1 MKAKT
6 KLNSLLSML
15 IALAM
20 LLGMLSAMSLTAFAA
35 EPGISITSSTADS
48 NGTGWSYVKSTKTL
62 TLSGYSGGY
71 IQGSGLNTLN
81 LVLEGTSTI
90 TVNDAN
96 AKGIA
101 LDNNQNLNISGSGS
115 LTINAT
121 GGSNLIYGIE
131 CNKFTMTSGT
141 VTINANSSKMVY
153 GVNANSSLSVTDG
166 KLTANITGTSD
177 GRGLYC
183 KTGKLTVGSGA
194 EVDVTVTNNGSNI
207 MHGIYNN
214 AYTASVTDNGD
225 IELAGTVTITRDG
238 GSTGSGNVYG
248 IANSGSNR
256 NTDGVI
262 SITGGSVTV
271 TDVYYGIA
279 AFTKGHDA
287 AFADVV
293 ISGGTVNVTSTTSDS
308 LGIVSWNNGVTI
320 SGGTVTANTASS
332 ALWLFDQDSANKTGL
347 VKITGD
353 AKVSLTSTD
362 YKALVV
368 QGGGSTSSTRVHQI
382 NLTSGGSVTVK
393 STSSEETDYAFP
405 VQGYFNLGSSTKIT
419 EGSFR
424 STPDGTNAGGGK
436 LFQADSTTK
445 QVVVAYST
453 LYTNAGAVSVN
464 GHSFA
469 SDKLYYKNGSADTTN
484 DSTDYNAHYD
494 PATGILELKNYNS
507 GPIIIGSSNAYDV
520 TVKLTETNTVT
531 TSAPK
536 EGVGN
541 VCVGINITN
550 ADNVTFIGDGTL
562 TVNTNAGS
570 GLTQVFGIW
579 LDRSA
584 PAAENL
590 TFQSGKVTVNVTA
603 ADTEAQVFGVSTVKV
618 SAGGPITVA
627 EGAELNVT
635 LSSASIGLANGL
647 RSKGNIT
654 LNGKTAI
661 TLTYT
666 GSGSPSASNWT
677 SVSGFSGDNKLN
689 VGANAAITVN
699 MPDTYSLTNGMGSA
713 YYAAKSDSKIE
724 DEDWTNAAGSEQYFE
739 NDSFLVTQSVQSGLG
754 YADYKYE
761 VITPLTFEDKADYDI
776 PAGTKGTGYTATV
789 ALTATGGSG
798 EYRYE
803 FEGTKPSGLS
813 INAENKLVYTRAS
826 VCDATTAIVKVTD
839 KGGISKSI
847 TIDIGAVTA
856 TSPGTGTVPHI
867 DNKTV
872 PVGTDVTVP
881 WPEGAISYQRFEDST
896 QVGSGD
902 KSGYPSGMYIPAKSS
917 PTTKTFMFKVLFPGG
932 WGYSND
938 FTVTWTAAE
947 TYSATV
953 DNVTCTG
960 KTEGYG
966 SVDSDYI
973 TIKNTGTGALKIDE
987 NCVTLTGAGAA
998 NFTLTCGTLP
1008 STGELAGGATTTAW
1022 KVKPVIGLSAG
1033 TYTATIQFKDLEGK
1047 VTVTGTVSFT
1057 VTASGGVTKLDK
1069 PTNLVWDGTTAKW
1082 DAVTG
1087 ADKYRVILYASTSG
1101 SGGSTLI
1108 FNSNIAANS
1117 KDFSEYMLPGMY
1129 YYFEVAAYNS
1139 ANQSGTFSGFDSSAK
1154 KQMPGSIGTVTGFA
1168 WSGNTISWTA
1178 VTGATG
1184 YDVWV
1189 IKDGT
1194 QYGSVRNI
1202 STASFDLTSDIAS
1215 GGDGTYYVS
1224 VSAYKLARG
1233 NYLAKGNSPAKI
1245 IGATPIYSAAVRN
1258 VSVNGTIGTAITET
1272 QVVIDLTNDTFVSAL
1287 SGNWI
1292 TNLPAGLSQSV
1303 SYGGTTMA
1311 IITISGTPTAAS
1323 TEQIAITIPADQLI
1337 VNTEDLT
1344 VTANADAKFN
1354 ISAPTYTVTINAGA
1368 NMTLASGNA
1377 NQSGLSGA
1385 MTDTVYTA
1393 ADGYYF
1399 PTDYAV
1405 AAVNGISVTRNSYTQ
1420 ITVSGTPTANTT
1432 ITLDPATA
1440 KTLSSIAVTTAP
1452 TQTTY
1457 TAGENFDPAGMVVT
1471 ATYSD
1476 SSTAAVTGYTVTDGT
1491 ALIAGKT
1498 SVTISY
1504 TEGGVTKTCTQDITV
1519 NAAPKTLDSIAVTT
1533 APAKVTYTAGENFD
1547 PTGMV
1552 VTATYSDSSTAA
1564 VTGYT
1569 VTDGTALTAGK
1580 TSVTISYT
1588 EGGVTKTTTQAIAV
1602 NAPEFTIT
1610 FDGNG
1615 GTPSVSD
1622 MTTTGQKLATLPT
1635 ATRSGSY
1642 SFKGW
1647 YTAASSG
1654 TKITTD
1660 TVFNENTTVYAQWTY
1675 TGGGG
1680 GGGVSKYTVKFE
1692 TNGGSTIANKT
1703 VTRNTVLTEPTAP
1716 TKDGY
1721 TFDGWYS
1728 DKELKTAYDFSAK
1741 VTKSFTLYAKW
1752 TEKENEPDK
1761 PTEPTAP
1768 EWKNPFTDV
1777 SENDWFFE
1785 SVKYANENGLM
1796 GGTTNTSFAPNEP
1809 LTRSMLVA
1817 ILYRVEGEPAVNKS
1831 IPFSD
1836 VKADMYYANATI
1848 WAQQNGIVNGVTE
1861 NDFAPNSN
1869 ITREQIAAIMFRYA
1883 KYKGYD
1889 VSVGEST
1896 NILSYTDAE
1905 SISEYAISAMQYAVG
1920 SGLMKGKTETSINPQ
1935 DNATRAEIAAILQRF
1950 LEANK

>member
-1 MKAKT
+1 MSERNKEEMLMKAKT

-35 EPGISITSSTADS
+35 EPGISITGSTADS
-48 NGTGWSYVKSTKTL
+48 SGTGWSYVESTKTL
-62 TLSGYSGGY
+62 TLSGYNGGY

-368 QGGGSTSSTRVHQI
+368 QEGGSTSSTRVHQI

-520 TVKLTETNTVT
+520 TVKLTGTNTVT

-938 FTVTWTAAE
+938 FTVTWT
-947 TYSATV
+947 TSA
-953 DNVTCTG
+953 
-960 KTEGYG
+960 
-966 SVDSDYI
+966 I
-973 TIKNTGTGALKIDE
+973 
-987 NCVTLTGAGAA
+987 
-998 NFTLTCGTLP
+998 
-1008 STGELAGGATTTAW
+1008 
-1022 KVKPVIGLSAG
+1022 
-1033 TYTATIQFKDLEGK
+1033 
-1047 VTVTGTVSFT
+1047 
-1057 VTASGGVTKLDK
+1057 
-1069 PTNLVWDGTTAKW
+1069 
-1082 DAVTG
+1082 
-1087 ADKYRVILYASTSG
+1087 
-1101 SGGSTLI
+1101 
-1108 FNSNIAANS
+1108 
-1117 KDFSEYMLPGMY
+1117 
-1129 YYFEVAAYNS
+1129 
-1139 ANQSGTFSGFDSSAK
+1139 
-1154 KQMPGSIGTVTGFA
+1154 
-1168 WSGNTISWTA
+1168 
-1178 VTGATG
+1178 
-1184 YDVWV
+1184 
-1189 IKDGT
+1189 
-1194 QYGSVRNI
+1194 
-1202 STASFDLTSDIAS
+1202 
-1215 GGDGTYYVS
+1215 
-1224 VSAYKLARG
+1224 
-1233 NYLAKGNSPAKI
+1233 
-1245 IGATPIYSAAVRN
+1245 
-1258 VSVNGTIGTAITET
+1258 
-1272 QVVIDLTNDTFVSAL
+1272 
-1287 SGNWI
+1287 
-1292 TNLPAGLSQSV
+1292 
-1303 SYGGTTMA
+1303 
-1311 IITISGTPTAAS
+1311 
-1323 TEQIAITIPADQLI
+1323 
-1337 VNTEDLT
+1337 
-1344 VTANADAKFN
+1344 
-1354 ISAPTYTVTINAGA
+1354 YTVTINAGA

-1399 PTDYAV
+1399 PTDYSV
-1405 AAVNGISVTRNSYTQ
+1405 SAVNGITVTRNSYTQ

-1432 ITLDPATA
+1432 ITLTPATA
-1440 KTLSSIAVTTAP
+1440 KTKEATPTATFDAQGPDFGNLMNWPTGMKYSVDGGVTWTENTSSYDYKAIYNVLADKDIKVYKPASDPNTKLDSDIQTIDVTKAATPTGVTGVACTTSANNDGKLQNVTTAM
-1452 TQTTY
+1452 QY
-1457 TAGENFDPAGMVVT
+1457 KK
-1471 ATYSD
+1471 SD
-1476 SSTAAVTGYTVTDGT
+1476 TSTWTDCGGTEVTGLANGTYYVRIKYSGTVLASDNQTVTV
-1491 ALIAGKT
+1491 AA
-1498 SVTISY
+1498 Y
-1504 TEGGVTKTCTQDITV
+1504 T
-1519 NAAPKTLDSIAVTT
+1519 APKTLSSIAVTT
-1533 APAKVTYTAGENFD
+1533 APAKVTYTAGEYFN
-1547 PTGMV
+1547 TSGMV
-1552 VTATYSDSSTAA
+1552 VTATYSDSSTKA
-1564 VTGYT
+1564 VTSYT
-1569 VTDGTALTAGK
+1569 FAPTEALTTGD
-1580 TSVTISYT
+1580 TSITISYT
-1588 EGGVTKTTTQAIAV
+1588 EGGVTKTATQAITV
-1602 NAPEFTIT
+1602 NAATKTLSSIAVTTAPTKVTYTAGEYFNTSGMVVTATYSDSSTKAVTGYTFTPTGALTTGDASITISYTEGGVTKTATQAITVNAVLSEFTIT

-1615 GTPSVSD
+1615 GTPSVSG
-1622 MTTTGQKLATLPT
+1622 MTTTDQKLAALPT

-1647 YTAASSG
+1647 YTAASGG

-1660 TVFNENTTVYAQWTY
+1660 TVFSENTTVYAQWTY
-1675 TGGGG
+1675 SGGGG
-1680 GGGVSKYTVKFE
+1680 GGGRRTSRYTVSFE
-1692 TNGGSTIANKT
+1692 SNGGSKVASQS
-1703 VTRNTVLTEPTAP
+1703 VTRNTVMKEPTAP
-1716 TKDGY
+1716 TKENFD
-1721 TFDGWYS
+1721 FDGWYS
-1728 DKELKTAYDFSAK
+1728 DKELKTKYDFSAK

-1752 TEKENEPDK
+1752 TEKDNSINQIILTIGKKDAQVFGKSKSNDVAPKIEKDRTMLPARFVAENLGAKVEWNGEKELVTITGKNLKTDENV
-1761 PTEPTAP
+1761 TILITIGAATAKVNGKEIKLDSP
-1768 EWKNPFTDV
+1768 AFI
-1777 SENDWFFE
+1777 ENDR
-1785 SVKYANENGLM
+1785 
-1796 GGTTNTSFAPNEP
+1796 T
-1809 LTRSMLVA
+1809 
-1817 ILYRVEGEPAVNKS
+1817 
-1831 IPFSD
+1831 
-1836 VKADMYYANATI
+1836 
-1848 WAQQNGIVNGVTE
+1848 
-1861 NDFAPNSN
+1861 
-1869 ITREQIAAIMFRYA
+1869 
-1883 KYKGYD
+1883 
-1889 VSVGEST
+1889 
-1896 NILSYTDAE
+1896 YTPIRF
-1905 SISEYAISAMQYAVG
+1905 ISEELGASVEWVEKDKKVIITKPEIKKA
-1920 SGLMKGKTETSINPQ
+1920 ET
-1935 DNATRAEIAAILQRF
+1935 
-1950 LEANK
+1950 K